1 MPVRRININ
10 AGIPLASEKKF
21 VNSGPDES
29 NPGEGNAF
37 GPLWGKKGEKKT
49 VAVEMDSSIFHEQ
62 GHLSVT
68 GKSPSS
74 LHQFNKDSK

>member
-10 AGIPLASEKKF
+10 ADIPLASEKKF
-21 VNSGPDES
+21 VNSGTDES
-29 NPGEGNAF
+29 NSGENTI
-37 GPLWGKKGEKKT
+37 GPLWRGKKK
-49 VAVEMDSSIFHEQ
+49 VDVEMDSSIFHEQ

>member
-10 AGIPLASEKKF
+10 ADIHLASEKKF
-21 VNSGPDES
+21 VNSGPNES
-29 NPGEGNAF
+29 NSGG
-37 GPLWGKKGEKKT
+37 GGRTHLDLLKKKKNE
-49 VAVEMDSSIFHEQ
+49 AVQMDSSIFHEQ

-74 LHQFNKDSK
+74 LHQFNNDSK

>member
-10 AGIPLASEKKF
+10 ADIPLASEKKF
-21 VNSGPDES
+21 VNSGTGES
-29 NPGEGNAF
+29 NSRENAI
-37 GPLWGKKGEKKT
+37 GPLWKEKKK
-49 VAVEMDSSIFHEQ
+49 VDVEMDSSIFHEQ

>member
-1 MPVRRININ
+1 MLTFLLRLKRSLSIRDPTRVTR
-10 AGIPLASEKKF
+10 
-21 VNSGPDES
+21 
-29 NPGEGNAF
+29 GENAF
-37 GPLWGKKGEKKT
+37 GPLWGKKGKKN

>member
-10 AGIPLASEKKF
+10 ADIPLASEKKF

-29 NPGEGNAF
+29 NSAF
-37 GPLWGKKGEKKT
+37 GPLWGKKKKKN

>member
-10 AGIPLASEKKF
+10 ADIPLASKKKF
-21 VNSGPDES
+21 VNSGPGES
-29 NPGEGNAF
+29 DSGRERNAF
-37 GPLWGKKGEKKT
+37 GSLQRKKKKGK
-49 VAVEMDSSIFHEQ
+49 VEMDSSIFHEQ

>member
-10 AGIPLASEKKF
+10 ADIPLASEKKF
-21 VNSGPDES
+21 VNSGTDES
-29 NPGEGNAF
+29 NSGGGNTI
-37 GPLWGKKGEKKT
+37 GPLWKGKKK
-49 VAVEMDSSIFHEQ
+49 VDVEMDSSIFHEQ

>member
-1 MPVRRININ
+1 MLTFLLRLKRSLSIREPARVTR
-10 AGIPLASEKKF
+10 GKTQL
-21 VNSGPDES
+21 DL
-29 NPGEGNAF
+29 F
-37 GPLWGKKGEKKT
+37 GGEKKK
-49 VAVEMDSSIFHEQ
+49 VDVEMDSSIFHEQ